1 MFKARCGV
9 VPVKFTLTAN
19 GAQTCQ
25 LPPATISLG
34 RIAGTVVGS
43 IAESLY
49 LMPSDN
55 GSNFRT
61 TDCQYIYN
69 LGTGSLGKGTYQVNI
84 SMGGGIVGSGV
95 FGLN

>member
-34 RIAGTVVGS
+34 QITGTVLDS
-43 IAESLY
+43 INESVY

-55 GSNFRT
+55 GSNFRIDT
-61 TDCQYIYN
+61 SDCQYIYPEFAN
-69 LGTGSLGKGTYQVNI
+69 
-84 SMGGGIVGSGV
+84 
-95 FGLN
+95 